1 MTAISTHVLDTA
13 RGLPPGGMTMLLE
26 VRAEDGTWSPL
37 GEAASDADGRAT
49 LPGGPLRRATY
60 RLTFRTAAYFEA
72 RRVEAFYPEVQVVF
86 DVHDPSRRHHVPL
99 LLSPWGYSTYRG
111 T

>member
-13 RGLPPGGMTMLLE
+13 RGLPAGGMAMFLE
-26 VRAEDGTWSPL
+26 VRSEDGTWSLL

-99 LLSPWGYSTYRG
+99 LLSPWAYSTYRG
-111 T
+111 S